1 MNDICKHDSYV
12 VLNMFFI
19 NQWGVIDK
27 KVQHVITAER
37 NIYNAVNHT
46 GDSGKPMGQLLRN
59 PMNNERW

>member
-1 MNDICKHDSYV
+1 
-12 VLNMFFI
+12 MFII